1 MNQWTISPLG
11 PSSLAVRR
19 VRQVIYLSNQ
29 SIQLKGLGPGW
40 ACDSHQMDPI
50 WNSAFQLVGRGCL
63 WKKPSERKTEYE
75 MVRENHTD
83 GGMETQHPVMPGDF
97 GMSCPVFTGL
107 TTAAAESWPTHMRTQ
122 VTAWLRQERWMGREW
137 KDLRQ
142 ELTQSRRWGCWNW
155 IEKAS
160 SYLAPYALTHET
172 EQNLLRVG
180 EEEMLSSTPVFSLI
194 QRPREVNPTEKE
206 DRMSADFFRQPSCYI
221 HLFLHSCGDWDS
233 QETRE

>member
-1 MNQWTISPLG
+1 M
-11 PSSLAVRR
+11 
-19 VRQVIYLSNQ
+19 
-29 SIQLKGLGPGW
+29 
-40 ACDSHQMDPI
+40 
-50 WNSAFQLVGRGCL
+50 
-63 WKKPSERKTEYE
+63 PSERKSECE
-75 MVRENHTD
+75 MVRESHTD
-83 GGMETQHPVMPGDF
+83 AGMETQPPVMPGVF
-97 GMSCPVFTGL
+97 CMSCPVFAGL
-107 TTAAAESWPTHMRTQ
+107 RTAATESWPTHMRTQ
-122 VTAWLRQERWMGREW
+122 VNTAWLRQERWMGRENE
-137 KDLRQ
+137 KTEDN

-160 SYLAPYALTHET
+160 NYLVPYALTHET

-206 DRMSADFFRQPSCYI
+206 DSMSADFFRQPSYYIHI